1 MLVRLLITYLYY
13 VTFSIYSIQIQL
25 QIQIHILT
33 YTDTYSYTYDIPDIP
48 MPRYMHSH
56 AACAYSINKSA
67 MTYPDERVHIQGA
80 FGITSKLCC

>member
-1 MLVRLLITYLYY
+1 
-13 VTFSIYSIQIQL
+13 
-25 QIQIHILT
+25 
-33 YTDTYSYTYDIPDIP
+33 